1 MKLGFR
7 ISADGIPV
15 GPSSRKSDFAALWL
29 WKGRLTVHLITVLI
43 INIQLRAK
51 LKLSDVQANT
61 VTWKTTTVC
70 VCPVYRT
77 QAVTVVSQHFI
88 KVT

>member
-29 WKGRLTVHLITVLI
+29 WKGRLTLHLIAVLI

-51 LKLSDVQANT
+51 LRLSDVQANT
-61 VTWKTTTVC
+61 VTWKINRSVC
-70 VCPVYRT
+70 VSCIQNSGCDSGFP
-77 QAVTVVSQHFI
+77 ALH
-88 KVT
+88 